1 VDTDKKISVASNWL
15 GIVCVAMTVIF
26 RGLAAMGIW
35 PIFVP
40 ADGASLSYNTLDHAA
55 EFFLLFSIAAALMSR
70 WRSEKS

>member
-1 VDTDKKISVASNWL
+1 VDTDKKISVTSDWL

-26 RGLAAMGIW
+26 RGLAALGIW

-40 ADGASLSYNTLDHAA
+40 ADGASLSYDTFYHAA
-55 EFFLLFSIAAALMSR
+55 EFFLLLSIAAGLMSR